1 MPGSAASH
9 DTIVSIVHAMLA
21 LITWKKNHQ
30 HHMGQGTT
38 GQGPT
43 GLPRHQG
50 SEPGALA
57 LAPRGSQRSL
67 AALASFSLFS
77 FFYLFLLNK

>member
-21 LITWKKNHQ
+21 LITWKKKPHQ
-30 HHMGQGTT
+30 HRMGQGTT
-38 GQGPT
+38 GQGPI
-43 GLPRHQG
+43 GLPRRQG

-57 LAPRGSQRSL
+57 LAP
-67 AALASFSLFS
+67 
-77 FFYLFLLNK
+77 